1 MQAGWGL
8 QGHIPVFVSTNEVVF
23 YIGDPRKH
31 TSTITVLNPY
41 DIDISYQVFSTVTG
55 DEKYTVVE
63 PNGSIKPKHC
73 KDFILRHNAP
83 YPANCGV
90 TDKFRIKIYDNAT
103 QHFLGKTTISAT
115 LQSGL
120 PPREET
126 AAISTVPSS
135 HRTNST
141 EKSPHEQ
148 TEVLTKRPQSPNRRA
163 QNPNYPFIISLG
175 VVCFC
180 AVILFPT
187 DKSSC
192 LGDSNSQYT
201 LSDHTKCICTFIL
214 GMVALTIFRP

>member
-1 MQAGWGL
+1 MQAGWPL
-8 QGHIPVFVSTNEVVF
+8 QGHVPVFVSTTELNF
-23 YIGDPRKH
+23 YLGDPRKH
-31 TSTITVLNPY
+31 TNTVTVLNPY

-83 YPANCGV
+83 FPSNCGV
-90 TDKFRIKIYDNAT
+90 TDKFRIKIYDNT
-103 QHFLGKTTISAT
+103 TKQFLGKTTINAT
-115 LQSGL
+115 LQAGL
-120 PPREET
+120 PPREESEVT
-126 AAISTVPSS
+126 STSRPKQSPQVEKTSKQSEAVS
-135 HRTNST
+135 HRS
-141 EKSPHEQ
+141 ESPH
-148 TEVLTKRPQSPNRRA
+148 RRA

-175 VVCFC
+175 IVCFC

-192 LGDSNSQYT
+192 QGDSVTQYT